1 MQLKGRDNI
10 EILKTVKGKWRVLWE
25 NKRKRQT
32 KKSYKKFQ
40 MSKSKLRKHRESNRV
55 VVNKYKKAK
64 KT

>member
-1 MQLKGRDNI
+1 MQLKRRDNI
-10 EILKTVKGKWRVLWE
+10 EILKTVEGKWRVLWE
-25 NKRKRQT
+25 NKRERQT

-40 MSKSKLRKHRESNRV
+40 MSETKLKKHRESNKV